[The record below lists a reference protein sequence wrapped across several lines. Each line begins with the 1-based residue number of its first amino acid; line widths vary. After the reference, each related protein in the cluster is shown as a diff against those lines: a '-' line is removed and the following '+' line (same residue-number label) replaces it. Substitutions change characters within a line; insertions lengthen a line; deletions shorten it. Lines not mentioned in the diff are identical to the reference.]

1 MRWSVLSKSLLLIGI
16 GCGLLVGLD
25 AAAGASP
32 ADPTPRTITQPDG
45 STFVGRLFGDEYV
58 NGLETDA
65 GFTVVQDAVGTWT
78 FAEATRTGRLR
89 STGLRPGPSGQP
101 PASAE
106 LTPHLR
112 DTVALAEAEDAR
124 IETAEAAPAHTPP
137 ATGTQPVLVILAQ
150 FNDRALTTTPTDWS
164 ARWFGT
170 DQSVADYYDE
180 ASFGLLDLEPATE
193 SDTALGGRA
202 DDGVVVVDVPTAHP
216 NSGSNFAV
224 FQDTVNGILSD
235 SQLDAAVDFA
245 AYDTDNDNHISPD
258 ELHLAV
264 VVAGTEAA
272 QGCSAPSIWAHR
284 NSLNHPVTVD
294 TDILLGDGSVNGG
307 FLAGGELQCDL
318 AVQQATLGIW
328 VHELGHDLGLLDL
341 YDGDGSSS
349 GVDTWSVMGLHWLNL
364 PGEPIGTRPPLPDP
378 FSRSQLGWLMP
389 TEVTTT
395 SDDVTLASSASSDD
409 VAQVLA
415 NPDGVDIGFLGGG
428 GTGEYFLVENREQ
441 EGYDIA
447 ARGCGLLVWHIDESH
462 SSNGD
467 DDARLVDV
475 EEAGGGDFQDGSAD
489 PDDPYPSENPPNAL
503 FDPTSS
509 PSSSLN
515 SGLPSGVALSGFS
528 PTCGSSLTLD
538 VEPGGAPVGPP
549 SNDQLDSARPI
560 PLDGTGL
567 VSVRGHNVGATHE
580 VGEPQHNGAPGLS
593 SIWYSFRAPRAGFVS
608 LTTESTFQE
617 VAAVYTGTDMGSLR
631 RVASVEAVPPG
642 GGAGS
647 PAAPES
653 ITRGL
658 GIRVERGV
666 RYLVAIDARTPG
678 DTGGVRV
685 FLDYDQARTDVRPV
699 RRVVAA
705 GEQPELRVRIR
716 NTSSF
721 DTLRV
726 YQLAE
731 GTTALPSLDCPESF
745 LLAPGEA
752 RMCRVRTTVTGGPG
766 ASLRG
771 KVTAWIEW
779 PDIGRYATIADPW
792 FARVQA

>member
-1 MRWSVLSKSLLLIGI
+1 MGLGFGLLL
-16 GCGLLVGLD
+16 GLD
-25 AAAGASP
+25 AAEASP
-32 ADPTPRTITQPDG
+32 ADPTPRTVTQPDG

-65 GFTVVQDAVGTWT
+65 GFTVVQDFRGTWT
-78 FAEATRTGRLR
+78 FAEATPTGRLR

-101 PASAE
+101 PTSAE

-112 DTVALAEAEDAR
+112 DTVAIAEAEDAR
-124 IETAEAAPAHTPP
+124 LEAAEAAPAHTPP
-137 ATGTQPVLVILAQ
+137 AIGTQPVLVILAQ
-150 FNDRALTTTPTDWS
+150 FDDRSLMTTPADWS
-164 ARWFGT
+164 EMWFGA

-180 ASFGLLDLEPATE
+180 ASFGLLDIEPATE
-193 SDTALGGRA
+193 GDTALGGSA
-202 DDGVVVVDVPTAHP
+202 GDGVVVVDVSTAHP
-216 NSGSNFAV
+216 NSGRSFGA
-224 FQDTVNGILSD
+224 FQETIHDILSD
-235 SQLDAAVDFA
+235 PQLADAVDFA
-245 AYDTDNDNHISPD
+245 AYDTDNDKHISPD

-284 NSLNHPVTVD
+284 NALDNPVTVD
-294 TDILLGDGSVNGG
+294 TDIVLGDRSTNGG
-307 FLAGGELQCDL
+307 YLTGGELQCDI
-318 AVQQATLGIW
+318 AVQQATLGVW
-328 VHELGHDLGLLDL
+328 VHEFGHDLGLLDL

-349 GVDTWSVMGLHWLNL
+349 GVDTWSVMGLHWLSL

-389 TEVTTT
+389 TEVITT
-395 SDDVTLASSASSDD
+395 SEDVALASSASSDD
-409 VAQVLA
+409 VAQVLD

-447 ARGCGLLVWHIDESH
+447 ARGCGLLVWHIDESR

-475 EEAGGGDFQDGSAD
+475 EEAGGGEFQDGSAD
-489 PDDPYPSENPPNAL
+489 PDDPYPSENPPNAT

-509 PSSSLN
+509 PNSSLN

-528 PTCGSSLTLD
+528 PTCGSSLILD
-538 VEPGGAPVGPP
+538 VEPGGAPVGGP
-549 SNDQLDSARPI
+549 SNDRLDSARPI
-560 PLDGTGL
+560 PLDGTGS

-580 VGEPQHNGAPGLS
+580 VGEPQHNDAPGQS

-608 LTTESTFQE
+608 ITTESTFRE
-617 VAAVYTGTDMGSLR
+617 VAAVYTGTDIGNLLPVVS
-631 RVASVEAVPPG
+631 AQGGPPG

-647 PAAPES
+647 PPAPES
-653 ITRGL
+653 INRGL
-658 GIRVERGV
+658 GIRVERDV
-666 RYLVAIDARTPG
+666 RYFVAIDSLTPG

-685 FLDYDQARTDVRPV
+685 FLDYDQARPDVRPV

-705 GEQPELRVRIR
+705 GEQPELRVQIR
-716 NTSSF
+716 NTSSIA
-721 DTLRV
+721 TLRV
-726 YQLAE
+726 YQLVE
-731 GTTALPSLDCPESF
+731 GTTALHALDCPDAF
-745 LLAPGEA
+745 LLLPGEA
-752 RMCRVRTTVTGGPG
+752 RTCRVRTPITGGPG
-766 ASLRG
+766 TSLRG

-779 PDIGRYATIADPW
+779 PDTGRYAYVADSW
-792 FARVQA
+792 FARVRS